1 VTTAINR
8 PLAFSAKCSYPK
20 SYRRGACPLRKP
32 KKPQEPCIGPVT
44 PGCLVAFA
52 TPDQIEGEIMVTK
65 IYIDTSIVGGYFD
78 DEFSTET
85 KALFERLKNKE
96 LVFIISSV
104 LLQELQKAPQDVRTL
119 LENYDKSCFEYVE
132 LSSEAIDLADKYISE
147 KVVGK
152 TSIDDCRHIAIATIY
167 KADVLASWNF
177 KHIVN
182 LERIKGYNGVNL
194 KYGYSGIEI
203 RNPRELLKYDSE

>member
-1 VTTAINR
+1 
-8 PLAFSAKCSYPK
+8 
-20 SYRRGACPLRKP
+20 
-32 KKPQEPCIGPVT
+32 
-44 PGCLVAFA
+44 
-52 TPDQIEGEIMVTK
+52 MVTK
-65 IYIDTSIVGGYFD
+65 VYIDTSIVGGYFD
-78 DEFSTET
+78 DEFSVET

-96 LVFIISSV
+96 LVFVISSV
-104 LLQELQKAPQDVRTL
+104 LMKELQKAPKNVQTL
-119 LENYDKSCFEYVE
+119 LDSYDKSFFEYVE
-132 LSSEAIDLADKYISE
+132 LTKEAVELANTYINE

-194 KYGYSGIEI
+194 KCGYSVIEI